1 MTPRGMRRL
10 RERLRALVAPP
21 PAEDGLVSEAPAVP
35 VRALF
40 ARFWPYARPY
50 RTVMAA
56 GLAVAVVVP
65 LFEAAEIWL
74 FKLVVDDV
82 LVPRDLGPLPWI
94 ALGYLGVT
102 LVGGLF
108 TFLDSYVDAWV
119 GQHFLLDVR
128 AALFAHLQRLSLD
141 VLDRRRL
148 GDLVTRL
155 TSDVQAIESF
165 LLGGV
170 SGAVTAVARIVLF
183 AGALFVLSWQLALV
197 SLVVTPLFWW
207 AARRFSGLVKRAARE
222 KRRRSGSLAAVAEES
237 LANAMLVQSLNR
249 QATEAERFRRE
260 NVAIIEAE
268 LASTRIRSLFGPLVD
283 VVELAGVVAVIGIG
297 TWLLAAGDLTLGGLL
312 VFLTYLSQLYRP
324 IRSLSRMTQRLFSP
338 SAGAERVLELLP
350 EPPRVVDAPDARPL
364 VDARGDLELRD
375 VTFTYPGAERPALRG
390 VSLRV
395 RPGEVVAV
403 VGPSGAG
410 KSTLAR
416 LLLRFDDPERGALL
430 LDGHDLRA
438 LTTASVR
445 DNVGLLLQETM
456 LPDTTV
462 RDVIAYGR
470 EGATDADVEAA
481 ARAADAHA
489 FIAALPDGYDTRVG
503 QRGRTLS
510 GGQRQ
515 RLAVARALIRD
526 TPVLVLDEPTTGL
539 DAAAR
544 DRLLG
549 PLGRLMAG
557 RTAIL
562 ISHDPGVVVHAHRVG
577 RVEGGRVVEADP
589 LPARATA

>member
-10 RERLRALVAPP
+10 RERLRAPLARP
-21 PAEDGLVSEAPAVP
+21 PAEDGLVGEAPAV
-35 VRALF
+35 VMRELF

-50 RTVMAA
+50 RAVLAA

-94 ALGYLGVT
+94 ALGYLAVT

-148 GDLVTRL
+148 GDLVARL
-155 TSDVQAIESF
+155 TGDVQAIEAF
-165 LLGGV
+165 LLGGI
-170 SGAVTAVARIVLF
+170 SGAVTSLARIVFF
-183 AGALFVLSWQLALV
+183 AGALFILSWQLALV

-207 AARRFSGLVKRAARE
+207 AARRFSGLIKRAARE

-249 QATEAERFRRE
+249 QDAEVARFRRE
-260 NVAIIEAE
+260 NAAIMQAE
-268 LASTRIRSLFGPLVD
+268 LAATRIRALFGPLVD
-283 VVELAGVVAVIGIG
+283 VVELAGIIVVVGAG
-297 TWLLAAGDLTLGGLL
+297 TWVLTNGGLTLGGLI
-312 VFLTYLSQLYRP
+312 VFLAYLSQLYGPVRE
-324 IRSLSRMTQRLFSP
+324 LSRLSNTVFSA
-338 SAGAERVLELLP
+338 SAGARRGLGLLT
-350 EPPRVVDAPDARPL
+350 EPPRVTDAPHARAL
-364 VDARGDLELRD
+364 ASARGALELRG
-375 VTFTYPGAERPALRG
+375 VTYTHPGAKRAALSD
-390 VSLRV
+390 VSLCV
-395 RPGEVVAV
+395 QPGETVAI

-416 LLLRFDDPERGALL
+416 LLLRFDDPEHGAVL
-430 LDGHDLRA
+430 LDQHDLRG

-445 DNVGLLLQETM
+445 ENVGLLLQETM

-462 RDVIAYGR
+462 REVIAYGR

-489 FIAALPDGYDTRVG
+489 FIVALPDGYDTRVG

-544 DRLLG
+544 GRLLG

-562 ISHDPGVVVHAHRVG
+562 ISHD
-577 RVEGGRVVEADP
+577 
-589 LPARATA
+589 

>member
-1 MTPRGMRRL
+1 VVLRMRHL
-10 RERLRALVAPP
+10 SQRLRALFTPPSGGSDLVA
-21 PAEDGLVSEAPAVP
+21 EAPSVRM
-35 VRALF
+35 RALF
-40 ARFWPYARPY
+40 RHFWPFARPY
-50 RTVMAA
+50 RAAIAA
-56 GLAVAVVVP
+56 GLVVSVVLP
-65 LFEAAEIWL
+65 AFEAAEIWL
-74 FKLVVDDV
+74 FKLVIDDV
-82 LVPRDLGPLPWI
+82 LVPRDLAPLVWI
-94 ALGYLGVT
+94 AGAYLAIT
-102 LVGGLF
+102 LVGGLIS
-108 TFLDSYVDAWV
+108 FLDDYLAAWV
-119 GQHFLLDVR
+119 GEHFLLEIR
-128 AALFAHLQRLSLD
+128 AALFGHLQRLSLD

-155 TSDVQAIESF
+155 TSDVQAIES
-165 LLGGV
+165 LVLEGV
-170 SGAVTAVARIVLF
+170 ADGAAAVSRLIF
-183 AGALFVLSWQLALV
+183 FGGALFLISWKLAAV
-197 SLVVTPLFWW
+197 SLVVVPFFWW
-207 AARRFSGLVKRAARE
+207 AARRFSGVVKRASRE

-324 IRSLSRMTQRLFSP
+324 IRSLSKLSQRLFSA
-338 SAGAERVLELLP
+338 SAGAERVLELLS
-350 EPPRVVDAPDARPL
+350 EDPRVVDAPDARAL
-364 VDARGDLELRD
+364 AHARGDLELRD
-375 VTFTYPGAERPALRG
+375 VTYTYPGAEQPALRG
-390 VSLRV
+390 VSLHV

-416 LLLRFDDPERGALL
+416 LLLRFDDPEHGAVLV
-430 LDGHDLRA
+430 DGHDLRT
-438 LTTASVR
+438 LTVASVR

-456 LPDTTV
+456 LPDATV

-562 ISHDPGVVVHAHRVG
+562 ISHDPGVVAHADRVV